1 MARDLRRLYETDY
14 VAWTSE
20 QATALRELAQS
31 RWNGPLD
38 LERLAEEVE
47 DLGAAQRAAVL
58 SQIERLLHHLLK
70 LEHSAL
76 PLPRNGWLNSVDSAR
91 GEIERRMTASI
102 RAAAEDALPRLYA
115 RARRAA
121 QRDLVDY
128 HETEA
133 AQTIPVEGPYSLGQL
148 LDDEWYP
155 LNRHGLG
162 DRPASTRDPSP

>member
-1 MARDLRRLYETDY
+1 MARDLRHLYETDF

-20 QATALRELAQS
+20 QAEALRGLARS

-70 LEHSAL
+70 LAYSAL
-76 PLPRNGWLNSVDSAR
+76 PQPRNGWLNSVDSAR
-91 GEIERRMTASI
+91 GEIERRMTATL
-102 RAAAEDALPRLYA
+102 RLAAEEALPRLYV

-121 QRDLVDY
+121 RRDLIDY
-128 HETEA
+128 GETEA
-133 AQTIPVEGPYSLGQL
+133 ARELPDENPYTLEQV

-155 LNRHGLG
+155 VSRPDDGG
-162 DRPASTRDPSP
+162 GPDRA

>member
-1 MARDLRRLYETDY
+1 MASDLRQLYETDY
-14 VAWTSE
+14 VAWTAK
-20 QATALRELAQS
+20 QASALRELAQS
-31 RWNGPLD
+31 RSNGPLD

-58 SQIERLLHHLLK
+58 SQIERLLHYLLK

-102 RAAAEDALPRLYA
+102 RAAVEDAMPRLHA

-121 QRDLVDY
+121 QRDLIDY
-128 HETEA
+128 HEAEA
-133 AQTIPVEGPYSLGQL
+133 AQNIPVEIPYSLDQL
-148 LDDEWYP
+148 LDDDWYA

-162 DRPASTRDPSP
+162 DRPASP